1 MSSGQSSTMAD
12 APAMEK
18 DLLPEPPRRKWRSFF
33 GRDSA
38 ANDNESEK
46 TEGRPIKWSL
56 GVLNDRQTH
65 EVPGMYLAPG
75 NPVWSLMVSIP
86 AHRTYF

>member
-1 MSSGQSSTMAD
+1 
-12 APAMEK
+12 MEK
-18 DLLPEPPRRKWRSFF
+18 DLLPGPPRRKWRSFF

-38 ANDNESEK
+38 ANDNESQK

-75 NPVWSLMVSIP
+75 HPVWSLIVSIP
-86 AHRTYF
+86 AHLSYF

>member
-1 MSSGQSSTMAD
+1 MAD
-12 APAMEK
+12 SPVRGK
-18 DLLPEPPRRKWRSFF
+18 DVLPEPPRRKWRSFF

-46 TEGRPIKWSL
+46 AEGRPEKWSM

-65 EVPGMYLAPG
+65 EVPGMYLALRHPH
-75 NPVWSLMVSIP
+75 WSLMVSIP